1 MQAEV
6 IAIGDELTTGQRLD
20 TNSQWLS
27 AELGLLGIPV
37 LFHTTVCD
45 TLEAGV
51 EAFRIAAARCEL
63 VVATGGLGPTA
74 DDLTRDVLAAVA
86 GEPLELSAAALDAVE
101 SRFARRA
108 VAMPESNRRQAMFP
122 RGTRIIPNPNGT
134 APGIDLDVRRPD
146 GGTSRIIALPG
157 VPSEMREMW
166 RGTVEAAL
174 AAMLPDAGVFVHRRI
189 KCFGAGESAV
199 EAMLPDLI
207 HRGRDPLVGI
217 TAHEATITLRIVAR
231 GRDELE
237 CRAKIAP
244 TERTIRECLGPHVYG
259 VEDDEVEDAA
269 VRALVNAGQ
278 TLGTIEIGTEGRVAT
293 CLTQAQARRQ
303 AQQSSLLPGQVGTQT
318 HDPLLAV
325 YRGGMV
331 LPAGSIP
338 GVEHESAGS
347 MKRLAERARADSG
360 ATLGLAVG
368 AARPGPEGRSVVVIA
383 LSDGQNVEQIEH
395 MLGGGPALALSR
407 AAKTAIDLVRR
418 TLEPRIAAS

>member
-27 AELGLLGIPV
+27 AELGLLGISV

-86 GEPLELSAAALDAVE
+86 GEPLELSVAALEAVE

-174 AAMLPDAGVFVHRRI
+174 AAMLPDSGVFVHRRI

-231 GRDELE
+231 GRDEVE

-269 VRALVNAGQ
+269 VRALINAGR
-278 TLGTIEIGTEGRVAT
+278 TLGTIEIGTEGRVAA
-293 CLTQAQARRQ
+293 CLTQAQARRH
-303 AQQSSLLPGQVGTQT
+303 AQRSSLPPGQAGTRP
-318 HDPLLAV
+318 HDPSLAV

-331 LPAGSIP
+331 LPAGAIP
-338 GVEHESAGS
+338 GVEHESADS

-407 AAKTAIDLVRR
+407 AAKTAMDLVRR
-418 TLEPRIAAS
+418 TLETRIAAS

>member
-27 AELGLLGIPV
+27 TELGLLGIPV

-45 TLEAGV
+45 TLEAGAD
-51 EAFRIAAARCEL
+51 AFRIAAARCDL

-74 DDLTRDVLAAVA
+74 DDLTRDVLAAVS
-86 GEPLELSAAALDAVE
+86 GQPLELSAAALEAVE

-108 VAMPESNRRQAMFP
+108 VAMPDSNRRQAMFP
-122 RGTRIIPNPNGT
+122 RGTRIIPNPDGT

-166 RGTVEAAL
+166 RGTVASAL

-199 EAMLPDLI
+199 EAMLPDMI
-207 HRGRDPLVGI
+207 RRGRDPLVGI

-231 GRDELE
+231 GSDEAE

-244 TERTIRECLGPHVYG
+244 TERTIRDCLGPHVYG

-269 VRALVNAGQ
+269 VRALAGAGQ
-278 TLGTIEIGTEGRVAT
+278 TLGTIEIGTEGRVAN
-293 CLTQAQARRQ
+293 CLAQAQSRRQ
-303 AQQSSLLPGQVGTQT
+303 AQLPSHP
-318 HDPLLAV
+318 HDPAPAV

-331 LPAGSIP
+331 LPAAAVVQ
-338 GVEHESAGS
+338 VEYESAAS
-347 MKRLAERARADSG
+347 MKILADRARAECG

-368 AARPGPEGRSVVVIA
+368 AARPGPDGRSVVTIA
-383 LSDGQNVEQIEH
+383 LSDGQRVEQVEH
-395 MLGGGPALALSR
+395 MLGGGPTLALSR
-407 AAKTAIDLVRR
+407 AAKTAVDLVRR
-418 TLEPRIAAS
+418 TLEPGIAPS

>member
-86 GEPLELSAAALDAVE
+86 GEPLELSAAALEAVE

-244 TERTIRECLGPHVYG
+244 TERTILECLGPHVYG

-278 TLGTIEIGTEGRVAT
+278 TLGTIEIGTEGRVAA

-303 AQQSSLLPGQVGTQT
+303 AQQSLLLPGQVGTQT

-338 GVEHESAGS
+338 GVEHESADS

-383 LSDGQNVEQIEH
+383 LSNGQTVEQTEH

>member
-27 AELGLLGIPV
+27 TELGLLGISV

-45 TLEAGV
+45 TLEAGID
-51 EAFRIAAARCEL
+51 AFRIASARCDL

-74 DDLTRDVLAAVA
+74 DDLTRDVLAAVS
-86 GEPLELSAAALDAVE
+86 GQPLELSAAALEAVE

-108 VAMPESNRRQAMFP
+108 AAMPESNRRQALFP

-134 APGIDLDVRRPD
+134 APGIDLDVRRSD

-166 RGTVEAAL
+166 RGTVASAL

-189 KCFGAGESAV
+189 KCFGAGESAI

-207 HRGRDPLVGI
+207 RRGRDPLVGI

-231 GRDELE
+231 GRDEAE
-237 CRAKIAP
+237 CLVKIAP
-244 TERTIRECLGPHVYG
+244 TERTIRECLGAHVYG
-259 VEDDEVEDAA
+259 RDDDEVEDAA
-269 VRALVNAGQ
+269 VRALANAGH
-278 TLGTIEIGTEGRVAT
+278 TLGTIEIGTEGRVAA
-293 CLTQAQARRQ
+293 CLAQAEAKRQ
-303 AQQSSLLPGQVGTQT
+303 AAMPSHSHSPS
-318 HDPLLAV
+318 AV

-331 LPAGSIP
+331 LPAAAVP
-338 GVEHESAGS
+338 HVEQEFAAS
-347 MKRLAERARADSG
+347 MKTLAERARAESG
-360 ATLGLAVG
+360 ASIGLAVG
-368 AARPGPEGRSVVVIA
+368 AARPGPEGRSVITIA
-383 LSDGQNVEQIEH
+383 FSNGQNVEQIEH

-407 AAKTAIDLVRR
+407 AAKTAVDLVRR
-418 TLEPRIAAS
+418 KLEPKIAAS

>member
-27 AELGLLGIPV
+27 TQLGLLGIPV

-74 DDLTRDVLAAVA
+74 DDLTRDVLAAVS
-86 GEPLELSAAALDAVE
+86 GQPLELSAAALEAVE

-108 VAMPESNRRQAMFP
+108 VTMPESNRRQAMFP
-122 RGTRIIPNPNGT
+122 RGTRIIPNPDGT

-207 HRGRDPLVGI
+207 RRGRDPLVGI

-231 GRDELE
+231 GRDEAE
-237 CRAKIAP
+237 CLAKIAP

-269 VRALVNAGQ
+269 VRALAGAGQ
-278 TLGTIEIGTEGRVAT
+278 TLGTIEIGTEGRVAA
-293 CLTQAQARRQ
+293 CLAQAEAKRH
-303 AQQSSLLPGQVGTQT
+303 AAVPSHSHGPA
-318 HDPLLAV
+318 PAV
-325 YRGGMV
+325 YRGGTV
-331 LPAGSIP
+331 LPTAAG
-338 GVEHESAGS
+338 VQAERESAAS
-347 MKRLAERARADSG
+347 MKSLADRARAERG
-360 ATLGLAVG
+360 ATLGLAIG
-368 AARPGPEGRSVVVIA
+368 AARPGPDGRSVLMIA
-383 LSDGQNVEQIEH
+383 LSDGQRVEQVEH
-395 MLGGGPALALSR
+395 MLGGGPTLALSR
-407 AAKTAIDLVRR
+407 AAKTAVDLVRR
-418 TLEPRIAAS
+418 TLEPQIAAS

>member
-86 GEPLELSAAALDAVE
+86 GEPLELSAAALEAVE

-166 RGTVEAAL
+166 RGTVEPAL
-174 AAMLPDAGVFVHRRI
+174 AAMLPEAGVFVHRRI

-231 GRDELE
+231 GRDERE

-244 TERTIRECLGPHVYG
+244 TERTILECLGPHVYG

-278 TLGTIEIGTEGRVAT
+278 TLGTIEIGTEGRVAA
-293 CLTQAQARRQ
+293 CLTQAEARRQ
-303 AQQSSLLPGQVGTQT
+303 AQQSSLLSGQVGTQA

-331 LPAGSIP
+331 LPARAIP
-338 GVEHESAGS
+338 GVEHESADS

-383 LSDGQNVEQIEH
+383 LSDGQTVEQIEH
-395 MLGGGPALALSR
+395 MLGGGPTLALSR